1 MRLSLRET
9 DLESIAER
17 LFASPGN
24 LATFAG
30 KTWLADPMLPLEY
43 ARDLELTR
51 SQRLAFFRLM
61 RDKARQK
68 MRGAARAS
76 DPLLGNVI
84 TVEDCRRAEAA
95 AERAIDEL
103 ADGAIVYLER
113 AIEQARRYGDGNF
126 SDLVSYIG
134 DLSKHVQA
142 IEQRLID
149 RGLATSTDFP
159 GPDDGAGMTP
169 ADIYYSLND

>member
-1 MRLSLRET
+1 MSLSET
-9 DLESIAER
+9 DLESIAEG
-17 LFASPGN
+17 LFASPGR
-24 LATFAG
+24 LAAFAG
-30 KTWLADPMLPLEY
+30 HTWLADPMLPLEY
-43 ARDLELTR
+43 ARDLELPL
-51 SQRLAFFRLM
+51 SQRLTFFRLM

-68 MRGAARAS
+68 MRGAAKAP

-84 TVEDCRRAEAA
+84 TVEDCERALFA

-103 ADGAIVYLER
+103 ADGALVYLER
-113 AIEQARRYGDGNF
+113 AIEQTRRDGAGDF
-126 SDLVSYIG
+126 SDLVGYIG
-134 DLSKHVQA
+134 DLSNHVQA